1 MNTTLNI
8 TSIKNDLIP
17 QGNGRT
23 HASYD
28 SNGNGIIA
36 KAMRRV
42 RDHHGM
48 AYNKLLSLRWE
59 ASTSTAYG
67 ATDGRRLILNPNGI
81 NKLCKTS
88 NPVGYMAFLLVH
100 EALHALLNHGT
111 RLSKFTNHEQANI
124 AADYVINAMIKR
136 ANIAALLQGETR
148 PPFPMIAGC
157 LIDEDLSLDKE
168 VEQLYGELMQN
179 LDTNEPEPEPEAN
192 PSPDGDDTEEGDEPS
207 PSGGGGDSGGEQ
219 GDEPD
224 DQDSESGTGAGSDS
238 GEDADGESDSSQSGP
253 AGDSGDS
260 GSGRPQTD
268 DEILGDD
275 FVGSIN
281 GEDTFEPELEQ
292 GETPRDAAED
302 IDRENERIAMND
314 EINDTAGFGGSSG
327 RLDITN
333 QQNRGELDTPWED
346 IIRDWMTYSTHA
358 GWVSP
363 FNQQVYQATG
373 MVSAG
378 RGGKA
383 ISNLAFVVDT
393 SGSMCGSSLR
403 DIMAKIQ
410 VVLDE
415 LQPRSTA
422 IIPCD
427 HLVRTVHDIELGGF
441 VPETLEG
448 GGGTCFQPALDYVE
462 RNYPTADGIVFLTDG
477 YASDLHLIEEPNLPI
492 LWLTYGL
499 SEDRYPFGDAIKVR
513 LFD

>member
-1 MNTTLNI
+1 MSTTLNI

-23 HASYD
+23 NASYN
-28 SNGNGIIA
+28 SNGNGILA

-48 AYNKLLSLRWE
+48 AYNKLLSLKWE
-59 ASTSTAYG
+59 ANTCTPYG

-136 ANIAALLQGETR
+136 ANLAALRHGAKR

-157 LIDEDLSLDKE
+157 LIDEDLSGDKE
-168 VEQLYGELMQN
+168 VEQLYGELMSS
-179 LDTNEPEPEPEAN
+179 LD
-192 PSPDGDDTEEGDEPS
+192 GDEPEGQPDGS
-207 PSGGGGDSGGEQ
+207 
-219 GDEPD
+219 D
-224 DQDSESGTGAGSDS
+224 DQPPEDGESESGTGTGTGSGDDTGNDEGTGDAPDADPES
-238 GEDADGESDSSQSGP
+238 GTGTGDGESESEGEGQ
-253 AGDSGDS
+253 
-260 GSGRPQTD
+260 GSKPSTD

-275 FVGSIN
+275 FVGNIK
-281 GEDTFEPELEQ
+281 GADTFEPELEQ
-292 GETPRDAAED
+292 GETPRDVAEG

-314 EINDTAGFGGSSG
+314 EINQSCGMGGSSG

-333 QQNRGELDTPWED
+333 HQNRGELDTPWED
-346 IIRDWMTYSTHA
+346 IIRDWMTYSSYA

-383 ISNLAFVVDT
+383 ITKLVFIVDT
-393 SGSMCGSSLR
+393 SGSMCGSALR
-403 DIMAKIQ
+403 DIMAKVQ

-427 HLVRTVHDIELGGF
+427 HMVREVHDIELGGF
-441 VPETLEG
+441 VPDTLDG
-448 GGGTCFQPALDYVE
+448 GGGTRFQPAFDYVE
-462 RNYPTADGIVFLTDG
+462 DHYPDADGIVFLTDG
-477 YASDLHLIEEPNLPI
+477 YASDLHLMEEPTQPL

-499 SEDRYPFGDAIKVR
+499 DEDRFPFGDAITVR